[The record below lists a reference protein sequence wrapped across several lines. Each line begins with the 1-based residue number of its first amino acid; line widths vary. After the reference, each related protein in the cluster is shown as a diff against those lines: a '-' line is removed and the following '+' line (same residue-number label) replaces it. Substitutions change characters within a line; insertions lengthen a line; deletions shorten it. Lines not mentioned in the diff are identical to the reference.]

1 MSGNLES
8 SVRCFLG
15 LALPDAVRDAL
26 ARFTERLRDTRGR
39 VTWVRRDNFHLTI
52 QFLGDVTA
60 HRLKRICAASD
71 MAASDVS
78 PFEFMV
84 AGAGFFGSL
93 RSPRIA
99 WAGVSGPP
107 PGLLQLQ
114 LSVAQQLAKLGFA
127 GEKRAYR
134 PHITLG
140 RIRDSRQA
148 IALTSELASANN
160 TTFGTVPVDR
170 LVVLRSHPEPSGVRY
185 SILHESE
192 MKGTEFD
199 GG

>member
-99 WAGVSGPP
+99 WAGVPGPP

-140 RIRDSRQA
+140 RIRDSQLGPSVSQGLPRVR
-148 IALTSELASANN
+148 
-160 TTFGTVPVDR
+160 FR
-170 LVVLRSHPEPSGVRY
+170 LWFSSLGFMGRGSRNLPPMFSRR
-185 SILHESE
+185 
-192 MKGTEFD
+192 
-199 GG
+199 